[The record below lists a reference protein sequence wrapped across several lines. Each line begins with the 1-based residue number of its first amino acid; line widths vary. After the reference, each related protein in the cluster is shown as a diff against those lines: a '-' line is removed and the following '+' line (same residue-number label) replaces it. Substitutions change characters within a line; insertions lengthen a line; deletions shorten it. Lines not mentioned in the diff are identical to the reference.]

1 MLTCFLCQIYMKNF
15 ILILKLKL
23 SSNLLVFGLLLL
35 GCQPLIAQ
43 DKAIETS
50 GDILLFSLPVMA
62 LTGSLIAKDYEGTWQ
77 FTKGAL
83 LNQGVTI
90 GLKYA
95 LNKDRPYGNGERAFP
110 SGHTSTT
117 FQSAAFIQKR
127 YGWKY
132 GIPAYA
138 LAGFTGYSRINA
150 QAHDGWDV
158 LAGAVV
164 GVSSAYLFTT
174 PYAQEHFDISLKTG
188 AGSYQLG
195 LIYNF

>member
-1 MLTCFLCQIYMKNF
+1 MKNF

-23 SSNLLVFGLLLL
+23 SSALLVFGLLLL

-62 LTGSLIAKDYEGTWQ
+62 LTGSLIARDYEGTWQ
-77 FTKGAL
+77 FTKGAI

-90 GLKYA
+90 GLKYV
-95 LNKDRPYGNGERAFP
+95 LNKNRPYGNGERAFP

-132 GIPAYA
+132 GIPAYV
-138 LAGFTGYSRINA
+138 LAGFTGYSRINS
-150 QAHDGWDV
+150 QVHDGWDV

-164 GVSSAYLFTT
+164 GIGSAYLFTT
-174 PYAQEHFDISLKTG
+174 PYAEEHFDVSLETG
-188 AGSYQLG
+188 AGTYQLG
-195 LIYNF
+195 IIYSF